1 MNRSNRSYRSY
12 TLAVFAVLVIAV
24 SVRVLTLQFMRA
36 HLNDASWFQ
45 FGSYAIFDQQARD
58 IIDGQQHLF
67 VIDDPSRTDLVQY
80 PPAYPAT
87 VALIYKLTGNHSAY
101 SVQIVQWFADLLLSF
116 LVIIGIAVTAFDW
129 RVALATSFLLAL
141 SPLFAMYS
149 AYPSADAPTTWL
161 VLGGNWL
168 LLIAAKRSN
177 IWFAVSAG
185 AVLGIACWFRVNP
198 LYLCLFWAIAI
209 FLFVRG
215 PRKHRILLGAT
226 VVTGTLLVIS
236 PIVLRNYLTF
246 PDFTPTGGTIGIN
259 LWEGLGETDLGRTNG
274 FVFGDQK
281 MLEIERRKM
290 GLPEGAVLKA
300 QWPDGIRRDKERTRQ
315 SLSFIKQ
322 HPVWYAGVMLRRMW
336 AMLKVAGAPL
346 PYYGSS
352 GINVT
357 SKKCLPQNWQGGLLG
372 VYVNALGMF
381 QSVVRYLLFLLIV
394 LGVYFALRRDLMV
407 TGILLTT
414 VFYYLVPGTAAHP
427 EFRYMLPMHAV
438 LIVFGGVALQK
449 LWQNG
454 VRRLGNRSYGSNRSY
469 IAG

>member
-1 MNRSNRSYRSY
+1 MPLFKIGADSKRKR
-12 TLAVFAVLVIAV
+12 LLVVFAVLVIAI

-45 FGSYAIFDQQARD
+45 FGSYAIFDQQACD
-58 IIDGQQHLF
+58 IIDGRQHLF

-87 VALIYKLTGNHSAY
+87 VALIYKLTGNRSAY

-116 LVIIGIAVTAFDW
+116 LVIVGIAVTAFDW
-129 RVALATSFLLAL
+129 RVGVATSFLLAL

-149 AYPSADAPTTWL
+149 AYPSADAPANWL

-177 IWFAVSAG
+177 VWFALSAG
-185 AVLGIACWFRVNP
+185 AVLGVACWFRVNP
-198 LYLCLFWAIAI
+198 LYLCVFWAIAI
-209 FLFVRG
+209 FLFVKA
-215 PRKHRILLGAT
+215 PRKRRVLLGAT

-259 LWEGLGETDLGRTNG
+259 LWEGLGETELGRRNG

-281 MLEIERRKM
+281 MLEIERTRM

-300 QWPDGIRRDKERTRQ
+300 QWPDGIRRDKERTRE

-346 PYYGSS
+346 PFYGSS
-352 GINVT
+352 GFNVT
-357 SKKCLPQNWQGGLLG
+357 SKKCLPQNWQGGVLA

-381 QSVVRYLLFLLIV
+381 QSVVRYLLLLLIV
-394 LGVYFALRRDLMV
+394 LGVYFAARRDLMV

-438 LIVFGGVALQK
+438 LIVFGGMALQK

-454 VRRLGNRSYGSNRSY
+454 KRALGTVDVK
-469 IAG
+469 

>member
-1 MNRSNRSYRSY
+1 MSDSKRKR
-12 TLAVFAVLVIAV
+12 LLILFGVLVIAV

-36 HLNDASWFQ
+36 HLDDASWFQ

-58 IIDGQQHLF
+58 IIDGHQHLF

-87 VALIYKLTGNHSAY
+87 VALIYKLTGNYSAY

-116 LVIIGIAVTAFDW
+116 MVIIGIAVTAFDW
-129 RVALATSFLLAL
+129 RVAVATSFLLAL
-141 SPLFAMYS
+141 SPLFSMYS
-149 AYPSADAPTTWL
+149 AYPSADAPTTWF
-161 VLGGNWL
+161 VLGGIWL
-168 LLIAAKRSN
+168 LLIAAKRRN
-177 IWFAVSAG
+177 VWFALSAG
-185 AVLGIACWFRVNP
+185 AVLGVACWFRVNP
-198 LYLCLFWAIAI
+198 LYLCVFWAIAI

-215 PRKHRILLGAT
+215 PRNHRILLGAT

-281 MLEIERRKM
+281 MLEIERRTM
-290 GLPEGAVLKA
+290 GLPEGAMLKA
-300 QWPDGIRRDKERTRQ
+300 QWPDGIRRDKERTSQ

-357 SKKCLPQNWQGGLLG
+357 SKKCLPQSWQGGALA

-381 QSVVRYLLFLLIV
+381 QSVVRYLLLLLIV
-394 LGVYFALRRDLMV
+394 AGVYFALRRDLMV
-407 TGILLTT
+407 TGILLMT

-449 LWQNG
+449 LWQY
-454 VRRLGNRSYGSNRSY
+454 RFHRSHRSYTTDH
-469 IAG
+469 

>member
-1 MNRSNRSYRSY
+1 LPLFKIGADSKRKR
-12 TLAVFAVLVIAV
+12 LLVVFAVLVIAI

-58 IIDGQQHLF
+58 IIDGRQHLF

-87 VALIYKLTGNHSAY
+87 VALIYKLTGNRSAY

-116 LVIIGIAVTAFDW
+116 LVIVGIAVTAFDW
-129 RVALATSFLLAL
+129 RVGVATSFLLAL

-149 AYPSADAPTTWL
+149 AYPSADAPANWL

-177 IWFAVSAG
+177 VWFALSAG
-185 AVLGIACWFRVNP
+185 AVLGVACWFRVNP
-198 LYLCLFWAIAI
+198 LYLCVFWAIAI
-209 FLFVRG
+209 FLFVKA
-215 PRKHRILLGAT
+215 PRKRRVLLGAT

-259 LWEGLGETDLGRTNG
+259 LWEGLGETELGRRNG

-281 MLEIERRKM
+281 MLEIERTRM

-300 QWPDGIRRDKERTRQ
+300 QWPDGIRRDKERTRE

-346 PYYGSS
+346 PFYGSS
-352 GINVT
+352 GFNVT
-357 SKKCLPQNWQGGLLG
+357 SKKCLPQNWQGGVLA

-381 QSVVRYLLFLLIV
+381 QSVVRYLLLLLIV
-394 LGVYFALRRDLMV
+394 LGVYFAVRHDLMV

-438 LIVFGGVALQK
+438 LIVFGGMALQK

-454 VRRLGNRSYGSNRSY
+454 KRALGTVDVK
-469 IAG
+469 

>member
-1 MNRSNRSYRSY
+1 MSDSKRKR
-12 TLAVFAVLVIAV
+12 LLVLFAVLVIAV

-45 FGSYAIFDQQARD
+45 FGSFAIFDQQARD
-58 IIDGQQHLF
+58 IIEGHQHLF

-101 SVQIVQWFADLLLSF
+101 SVQIVQWLADLLLSF

-129 RVALATSFLLAL
+129 RVGVATSFLLAL

-149 AYPSADAPTTWL
+149 AYPSADTPTTWL

-168 LLIAAKRSN
+168 LLVAAKRSN
-177 IWFAVSAG
+177 VWFALSAG
-185 AVLGIACWFRVNP
+185 AVLGVACWFRVNP

-209 FLFVRG
+209 FLFASG
-215 PRKHRILLGAT
+215 PRKRRVLLGAT
-226 VVTGTLLVIS
+226 VVTGTLLVVS

-259 LWEGLGETDLGRTNG
+259 LWEGLGETDLGRRNG

-281 MLEIERRKM
+281 MLEIERSKM

-336 AMLKVAGAPL
+336 GMLKAAGAPL

-357 SKKCLPQNWQGGLLG
+357 SKKCLPQNWQGGVLA

-381 QSVVRYLLFLLIV
+381 QSVVRYLLLLLIV
-394 LGVYFALRRDLMV
+394 IGVYFAVRRDLMV

-427 EFRYMLPMHAV
+427 EFRYMLSMHAM

-454 VRRLGNRSYGSNRSY
+454 GRALGKVNVE
-469 IAG
+469 

>member
-1 MNRSNRSYRSY
+1 
-12 TLAVFAVLVIAV
+12 
-24 SVRVLTLQFMRA
+24 
-36 HLNDASWFQ
+36 
-45 FGSYAIFDQQARD
+45 
-58 IIDGQQHLF
+58 
-67 VIDDPSRTDLVQY
+67 
-80 PPAYPAT
+80 
-87 VALIYKLTGNHSAY
+87 
-101 SVQIVQWFADLLLSF
+101 
-116 LVIIGIAVTAFDW
+116 
-129 RVALATSFLLAL
+129 
-141 SPLFAMYS
+141 
-149 AYPSADAPTTWL
+149 
-161 VLGGNWL
+161 
-168 LLIAAKRSN
+168 
-177 IWFAVSAG
+177 
-185 AVLGIACWFRVNP
+185 
-198 LYLCLFWAIAI
+198 
-209 FLFVRG
+209 
-215 PRKHRILLGAT
+215 LLGAT

-281 MLEIERRKM
+281 MLEIERRRM
-290 GLPEGAVLKA
+290 GLPEGAMLKA
-300 QWPDGIRRDKERTRQ
+300 QWPDGIRRDKERTSQ

-357 SKKCLPQNWQGGLLG
+357 SKKCLPQSWQGGALA

-381 QSVVRYLLFLLIV
+381 QSVVRYLLLLLIV
-394 LGVYFALRRDLMV
+394 AGVYFALRRDLMV
-407 TGILLTT
+407 TGILLMT

-449 LWQNG
+449 LWQY
-454 VRRLGNRSYGSNRSY
+454 RFHRSYRSY
-469 IAG
+469 TTDH

>member
-1 MNRSNRSYRSY
+1 MSDSKRRR
-12 TLAVFAVLVIAV
+12 LLVLFAVLVIAV

-58 IIDGQQHLF
+58 IIDGNQHLF

-116 LVIIGIAVTAFDW
+116 LVVIGIAVTAFDW
-129 RVALATSFLLAL
+129 RVGVATSFLLAL

-177 IWFAVSAG
+177 VWFALSAG
-185 AVLGIACWFRVNP
+185 AVLGVACWFRVNP
-198 LYLCLFWAIAI
+198 LYLCVFWAIAI

-259 LWEGLGETDLGRTNG
+259 LWEGLGETDLGRRNG

-281 MLEIERRKM
+281 MLEIERTRM

-322 HPVWYAGVMLRRMW
+322 HPVWYAGVMVRRMW

-352 GINVT
+352 GFNVT
-357 SKKCLPQNWQGGLLG
+357 SKKCLPQNWQGGVLA
-372 VYVNALGMF
+372 VYVNALGML
-381 QSVVRYLLFLLIV
+381 QSVVRYLLLLLIV
-394 LGVYFALRRDLMV
+394 VGVYFALRRDRMV

-427 EFRYMLPMHAV
+427 EFRYMLPMHA
-438 LIVFGGVALQK
+438 LLLVFAGIGIQQ

-454 VRRLGNRSYGSNRSY
+454 RRALGKVDVE
-469 IAG
+469 

>member
-1 MNRSNRSYRSY
+1 MSDSKRKR
-12 TLAVFAVLVIAV
+12 LLVLFAVLVIAL

-58 IIDGQQHLF
+58 IIDGNEHLF

-101 SVQIVQWFADLLLSF
+101 SVQIVQWFVDLLLSF

-129 RVALATSFLLAL
+129 RVGLATSFLLAL

-149 AYPSADAPTTWL
+149 AYPSADTPTTWL

-168 LLIAAKRSN
+168 LLIAAKRRN
-177 IWFAVSAG
+177 VWFALSAG
-185 AVLGIACWFRVNP
+185 AVLGVACWFRVNP

-209 FLFVRG
+209 FLFLSG
-215 PRKHRILLGAT
+215 PRKRRVLLGAT
-226 VVTGTLLVIS
+226 VVTGTLLVVS

-259 LWEGLGETDLGRTNG
+259 LWEGLGETDLGRRNG
-274 FVFGDQK
+274 FMFGDQK
-281 MLEIERRKM
+281 MLEIERTRM

-336 AMLKVAGAPL
+336 GMLKVAGAPL

-357 SKKCLPQNWQGGLLG
+357 SKKCLPQNWQGGVLA
-372 VYVNALGMF
+372 VYVNVLGMF
-381 QSVVRYLLFLLIV
+381 QSVVRYLLLLLIV
-394 LGVYFALRRDLMV
+394 IGVYFAVRRDLMV

-438 LIVFGGVALQK
+438 LIVFGGVALEK

-454 VRRLGNRSYGSNRSY
+454 RRALGKVEVE
-469 IAG
+469 

>member
-1 MNRSNRSYRSY
+1 M
-12 TLAVFAVLVIAV
+12 FAVLVIAI

-58 IIDGQQHLF
+58 IIDGRQHLF

-87 VALIYKLTGNHSAY
+87 VALIYKLTGNRSAY

-116 LVIIGIAVTAFDW
+116 LVIVGIAVTAFDW
-129 RVALATSFLLAL
+129 RVGVATSFLLAL

-149 AYPSADAPTTWL
+149 AYPSADAPANWL

-177 IWFAVSAG
+177 VWFALSAG
-185 AVLGIACWFRVNP
+185 AVLGVACWFRVNP
-198 LYLCLFWAIAI
+198 LYLCVFWAIAI
-209 FLFVRG
+209 FLFVKA
-215 PRKHRILLGAT
+215 PRKRRVLLGAT

-259 LWEGLGETDLGRTNG
+259 LWEGLGETELGRRNG

-281 MLEIERRKM
+281 MLEIERTRM

-300 QWPDGIRRDKERTRQ
+300 QWPDGIRRDKERTRE

-346 PYYGSS
+346 PFYGSS
-352 GINVT
+352 GFNVT
-357 SKKCLPQNWQGGLLG
+357 SKKCLPQNWQGGVLA

-381 QSVVRYLLFLLIV
+381 QSVVRYLLLLLIV
-394 LGVYFALRRDLMV
+394 LGVYFAARRDLMV

-438 LIVFGGVALQK
+438 LIVFGGMALQK

-454 VRRLGNRSYGSNRSY
+454 KRALGTVDVK
-469 IAG
+469 

>member
-1 MNRSNRSYRSY
+1 MSDSKRKR
-12 TLAVFAVLVIAV
+12 LLVLFAVLVIAL

-58 IIDGQQHLF
+58 IIDGNEHLF

-101 SVQIVQWFADLLLSF
+101 SVQIVQWFVDLLLSF

-129 RVALATSFLLAL
+129 RVGLATSFLLAL

-149 AYPSADAPTTWL
+149 AYPSADTPTTWL

-168 LLIAAKRSN
+168 LLIAAKRRN
-177 IWFAVSAG
+177 VWFALSAG
-185 AVLGIACWFRVNP
+185 AVLGVACWFRVNP

-209 FLFVRG
+209 FLFLSG
-215 PRKHRILLGAT
+215 PRKRRVLLGAT
-226 VVTGTLLVIS
+226 VVSGTLLVVS

-259 LWEGLGETDLGRTNG
+259 LWEGLGETDLGRRNG

-281 MLEIERRKM
+281 MLEIERTRM
-290 GLPEGAVLKA
+290 GLPEGALLKA
-300 QWPDGIRRDKERTRQ
+300 QWPDGIRRDKERTRE

-336 AMLKVAGAPL
+336 GMLKVAGAPM

-357 SKKCLPQNWQGGLLG
+357 SKKCLPENWHGGVLA

-381 QSVVRYLLFLLIV
+381 QSVVRYLLLLLIV
-394 LGVYFALRRDLMV
+394 IGVYFAVRRDLMV

-438 LIVFGGVALQK
+438 LLVFGGVALQK

-454 VRRLGNRSYGSNRSY
+454 RRALGKVDVE
-469 IAG
+469 

>member
-1 MNRSNRSYRSY
+1 MSHSKRKR
-12 TLAVFAVLVIAV
+12 LLVLFAVLVIAV

-58 IIDGQQHLF
+58 IIDGHQHLF

-80 PPAYPAT
+80 PPAYPAI

-116 LVIIGIAVTAFDW
+116 LVILGIAVTAFDW
-129 RVALATSFLLAL
+129 RVGVATSFLLAL

-149 AYPSADAPTTWL
+149 AYPSADAPATWL

-177 IWFAVSAG
+177 VWFALSAG
-185 AVLGIACWFRVNP
+185 AVLGVACWFRVNP
-198 LYLCLFWAIAI
+198 LYLCVFWAIAI
-209 FLFVRG
+209 FLFVRT
-215 PRKHRILLGAT
+215 PRKRRVLLGAT
-226 VVTGTLLVIS
+226 VAAGTLLVIS
-236 PIVLRNYLTF
+236 PIVLRNYLAF

-259 LWEGLGETDLGRTNG
+259 LWEGLGETDLGRRNG

-281 MLEIERRKM
+281 MLEIERTRM

-300 QWPDGIRRDKERTRQ
+300 QWPDGIHRDKERTRQ

-322 HPVWYAGVMLRRMW
+322 HPVWYAGVMVRRMW

-352 GINVT
+352 GFNVT
-357 SKKCLPQNWQGGLLG
+357 SKKCLPQNWQGGVLA
-372 VYVNALGMF
+372 VYVNALGML
-381 QSVVRYLLFLLIV
+381 QSVVRYLLLLLIV
-394 LGVYFALRRDLMV
+394 LGVYFAVRSDLMI

-427 EFRYMLPMHAV
+427 EFRYMLPMHA
-438 LIVFGGVALQK
+438 LLLVFGGVALQK

-454 VRRLGNRSYGSNRSY
+454 RRALGKVNVE
-469 IAG
+469 

>member
-1 MNRSNRSYRSY
+1 MSDSKRKR
-12 TLAVFAVLVIAV
+12 LLVLFAVLVIAL

-58 IIDGQQHLF
+58 IIDGNEHLF

-101 SVQIVQWFADLLLSF
+101 SVQIVQWFVDLLLSF

-129 RVALATSFLLAL
+129 RVGLATSFLLAL

-149 AYPSADAPTTWL
+149 AYPSADTPTTWL

-168 LLIAAKRSN
+168 LLIAAKRRN
-177 IWFAVSAG
+177 VWFALSAG
-185 AVLGIACWFRVNP
+185 AVLGVACWFRVNP

-209 FLFVRG
+209 FLFLSG
-215 PRKHRILLGAT
+215 PRKRRVLLGAT
-226 VVTGTLLVIS
+226 VVTGTLLVVS

-259 LWEGLGETDLGRTNG
+259 LWEGLGETDLGRRNG
-274 FVFGDQK
+274 FMFGDQK
-281 MLEIERRKM
+281 MLEIERTRM
-290 GLPEGAVLKA
+290 GLPESALPKA
-300 QWPDGIRRDKERTRQ
+300 QWPDGIRRDKERTRE

-336 AMLKVAGAPL
+336 GMLKVAGAPL

-357 SKKCLPQNWQGGLLG
+357 SKKCLPQNWQGGVLAG
-372 VYVNALGMF
+372 YVNALGMF
-381 QSVVRYLLFLLIV
+381 QSVVRYLLLLLIV
-394 LGVYFALRRDLMV
+394 IGVYFAVRRDLMV

-454 VRRLGNRSYGSNRSY
+454 RRALGKVDVE
-469 IAG
+469 

>member
-1 MNRSNRSYRSY
+1 
-12 TLAVFAVLVIAV
+12 VFAVLVIAI

-58 IIDGQQHLF
+58 IIDGRQHLF

-87 VALIYKLTGNHSAY
+87 VALIYKLTGNRSAY

-116 LVIIGIAVTAFDW
+116 LVIVGIAVTAFDW
-129 RVALATSFLLAL
+129 RVGVATSFLLAL

-149 AYPSADAPTTWL
+149 AYPSADAPANWL

-177 IWFAVSAG
+177 VWFALSAG
-185 AVLGIACWFRVNP
+185 AVLGVACWFRVNP
-198 LYLCLFWAIAI
+198 LYLCVFWAIAI
-209 FLFVRG
+209 FLFVKA
-215 PRKHRILLGAT
+215 PRKRRVLLGAT

-259 LWEGLGETDLGRTNG
+259 LWEGLGETELGRRNG

-281 MLEIERRKM
+281 MLEIERTRM

-300 QWPDGIRRDKERTRQ
+300 QWPDGIRRDKERTRE

-346 PYYGSS
+346 PFYGSS
-352 GINVT
+352 GFNVT
-357 SKKCLPQNWQGGLLG
+357 SKKCLPQNWQGGVLA

-381 QSVVRYLLFLLIV
+381 QSVVRYLLLLLIV
-394 LGVYFALRRDLMV
+394 LGVYFAARRDLMV

-438 LIVFGGVALQK
+438 LIVFGGMALQK

-454 VRRLGNRSYGSNRSY
+454 KRALGTVDVK
-469 IAG
+469 

>member
-1 MNRSNRSYRSY
+1 M
-12 TLAVFAVLVIAV
+12 FAVLVIAI

-58 IIDGQQHLF
+58 IIDGRQHLF

-87 VALIYKLTGNHSAY
+87 VALIYKLTGNRSAY

-116 LVIIGIAVTAFDW
+116 LVIVGIAVTAFDW
-129 RVALATSFLLAL
+129 RVGVATSFLLAL

-149 AYPSADAPTTWL
+149 AYPSADAPANWL

-177 IWFAVSAG
+177 VWFALSAA
-185 AVLGIACWFRVNP
+185 AVLGVACWFRVNP
-198 LYLCLFWAIAI
+198 LYLCVFWAIAI
-209 FLFVRG
+209 FLFVKA
-215 PRKHRILLGAT
+215 PRKRRVLLGAT

-259 LWEGLGETDLGRTNG
+259 LWEGLGETELGRRNG

-281 MLEIERRKM
+281 MLEIERTRM

-300 QWPDGIRRDKERTRQ
+300 QWPDGIRRDKERTRE

-346 PYYGSS
+346 PFYGSS
-352 GINVT
+352 GFNVT
-357 SKKCLPQNWQGGLLG
+357 SKKCLPQNWQGGVLA

-381 QSVVRYLLFLLIV
+381 QSVVRYLLLLLIV
-394 LGVYFALRRDLMV
+394 LGVYFAARRDLMV

-438 LIVFGGVALQK
+438 LIVFGGMALQK

-454 VRRLGNRSYGSNRSY
+454 KRALGTVDVK
-469 IAG
+469 

>member
-1 MNRSNRSYRSY
+1 MSHSKRKR
-12 TLAVFAVLVIAV
+12 LLVLFAVLVIAV

-58 IIDGQQHLF
+58 IIEGHQHLF

-80 PPAYPAT
+80 PPAYPAI

-116 LVIIGIAVTAFDW
+116 LVIVGIAVTAFDW
-129 RVALATSFLLAL
+129 RVGVATSFLLAL

-168 LLIAAKRSN
+168 LLIAAKRGN
-177 IWFAVSAG
+177 VWFALSAG
-185 AVLGIACWFRVNP
+185 AVLGVACWFRVNP
-198 LYLCLFWAIAI
+198 LYLCVFWAIGI
-209 FLFVRG
+209 FLFVRA
-215 PRKHRILLGAT
+215 PRKRRVLLGAT

-259 LWEGLGETDLGRTNG
+259 LWEGLGETDLGRRNG

-281 MLEIERRKM
+281 MLEIERSRM
-290 GLPEGAVLKA
+290 GLPESAVLKA

-322 HPVWYAGVMLRRMW
+322 HPVWYSGVMLRRMW
-336 AMLKVAGAPL
+336 GMLKVAGAPM

-357 SKKCLPQNWQGGLLG
+357 SKKCLPENSQGGVLAI
-372 VYVNALGMF
+372 YVNALGMF
-381 QSVVRYLLFLLIV
+381 QSVVRYMLLFLIV
-394 LGVYFALRRDLMV
+394 IGVYLAVRRDLMV

-438 LIVFGGVALQK
+438 LIVFGGVALQQ

-454 VRRLGNRSYGSNRSY
+454 RRALGKVNVE
-469 IAG
+469 

>member
-12 TLAVFAVLVIAV
+12 TLALFAVLVIAV

-45 FGSYAIFDQQARD
+45 FGSYEIFDQQARD
-58 IIDGQQHLF
+58 IIDGHQHLF

-129 RVALATSFLLAL
+129 RVGVAASLLLAL

-168 LLIAAKRSN
+168 LLIAAKRRN
-177 IWFAVSAG
+177 VWFALSAG
-185 AVLGIACWFRVNP
+185 AVLGVACWFRVNP

-209 FLFVRG
+209 FLFVSG
-215 PRKHRILLGAT
+215 PPKRRVLLGAT
-226 VVTGTLLVIS
+226 VVTGTLLVVS

-259 LWEGLGETDLGRTNG
+259 LWEGLGETDLGRRNG

-281 MLEIERRKM
+281 MLEIERRRM

-300 QWPDGIRRDKERTRQ
+300 QWPDGIRRDKERTHE

-336 AMLKVAGAPL
+336 GMLKVAGAPL

-357 SKKCLPQNWQGGLLG
+357 SKKCLPQNWQGGLLA

-381 QSVVRYLLFLLIV
+381 QSVVRYLLLLLIV
-394 LGVYFALRRDLMV
+394 IGIYFSVRRDLMV

-427 EFRYMLPMHAV
+427 EFRYVLPMHAV

-449 LWQNG
+449 LWQNSLRG
-454 VRRLGNRSYGSNRSY
+454 FGRSDRSNRSY
-469 IAG
+469 TEHH

>member
-1 MNRSNRSYRSY
+1 MSDSKRRR
-12 TLAVFAVLVIAV
+12 LLVLFAVLVIAV

-58 IIDGQQHLF
+58 IIEGQQHLF

-116 LVIIGIAVTAFDW
+116 IVIIGIAVTAFDW
-129 RVALATSFLLAL
+129 RVGVATSFLLAL

-168 LLIAAKRSN
+168 LLIAAKRRN
-177 IWFAVSAG
+177 VWFALSAG
-185 AVLGIACWFRVNP
+185 AVLGVACWFRVNP
-198 LYLCLFWAIAI
+198 LYLCVFWAIAI
-209 FLFVRG
+209 ILFVRG
-215 PRKHRILLGAT
+215 PRKHRILLGVT

-259 LWEGLGETDLGRTNG
+259 LWEGLGETDLGRRNG
-274 FVFGDQK
+274 FEFGDQK
-281 MLEIERRKM
+281 MLEIERRRM
-290 GLPEGAVLKA
+290 GLPEDAVLKA

-336 AMLKVAGAPL
+336 GMLKVAGAPM

-357 SKKCLPQNWQGGLLG
+357 SKKCLPQNWQGGVVA

-381 QSVVRYLLFLLIV
+381 QSVVRYLLLLLIV
-394 LGVYFALRRDLMV
+394 VGVYFALRRDLMV

-438 LIVFGGVALQK
+438 LLVFAGIGIQQ

-454 VRRLGNRSYGSNRSY
+454 RRALGKVDVE
-469 IAG
+469 